1 MKVGNPNSYP
11 FDSYQATI
19 EIAAFSSNV
28 SGVPLTVFVY
38 GAVQGFVY
46 TPQINATVDGYNGF
60 NDGSDVQITF
70 NVQRNTTTR
79 LFAAII
85 FLREYAR

>member
-11 FDSYQATI
+11 FDSYLAQI
-19 EIAAFSSNV
+19 SISAAFSSNG
-28 SGVPLTVFVY
+28 SGVPLLVYVF

-46 TPQINATVDGYNGF
+46 TADF
-60 NDGSDVQITF
+60 NDSSVTDSGLDGLITF
-70 NVQRNTTTR
+70 NVTVRRNTTTR